1 VTEQAP
7 WSILLF
13 VTDLASPERI
23 PSNDIDGGQLLKP
36 AEVAAMLR
44 VTTRTVARYA
54 EDGRLD
60 RVMLSSRLSRYTRES
75 VEALIGGEAS

>member
-1 VTEQAP
+1 V
-7 WSILLF
+7 S
-13 VTDLASPERI
+13 DLASLDRI
-23 PSNDIDGGQLLKP
+23 SSHDSYGDQLLKP
-36 AEVAAMLR
+36 AEVAAILR
-44 VTTRTVARYA
+44 VTPRTVARYA